1 MLDAQTL
8 RKTFHAGTPD
18 ERLALNDVSVRLAPG
33 DFAVVIGGN
42 GAGKS
47 TFLNALAG
55 EVRIDTGT
63 IRIDGRDVTAEPT
76 HRRARL
82 IARVFQDP
90 QVGTAGTMTIEE
102 NLSVAERRGQANR
115 LRLGLTAAV

>member
-1 MLDAQTL
+1 MLDARAL
-8 RKTFHAGTPD
+8 RKTFHPGTPN
-18 ERLALNDVSVRLAPG
+18 ERAALNGVSVTLAPG

-55 EVRIDTGT
+55 EVRVDAGT
-63 IRIDGRDVTAEPT
+63 IWIDGNEVTGEPT

-90 QVGTAGTMTIEE
+90 QVGTAGSMT
-102 NLSVAERRGQANR
+102 
-115 LRLGLTAAV
+115 